1 MTNDNRAIDVRQAG
15 ANEAPSSRNLPRS
28 IGAVLAGLVA
38 VVLLSVGADSILLAT
53 AYRIIYA
60 IAGSYIAAKLAPGK
74 PFKHALMLGVIGFVL
89 SIAGALAALSAGP
102 ELGPLWYP
110 LALVVTA
117 LPCAWVGGRLAVDPT
132 RSNSTPY

>member
-1 MTNDNRAIDVRQAG
+1 
-15 ANEAPSSRNLPRS
+15 
-28 IGAVLAGLVA
+28 LVA
-38 VVLLSVGADSILLAT
+38 VVLLSVGTDSILHATKIYPLWGERMSDGLFLLAT